1 MQNLPNCLISPQKAG
16 KTSKGSVSVA
26 PNHAVIWSTVSQGR
40 VLVPGMEGVIWSG
53 ESGTIACG
61 EVKPENFGDFY
72 LPVKIF

>member
-1 MQNLPNCLISPQKAG
+1 M
-16 KTSKGSVSVA
+16 
-26 PNHAVIWSTVSQGR
+26 SQGR

>member
-1 MQNLPNCLISPQKAG
+1 
-16 KTSKGSVSVA
+16 
-26 PNHAVIWSTVSQGR
+26 
-40 VLVPGMEGVIWSG
+40 MEGVIWFG